1 VAALTLLN
9 GLLLLFTWA
18 GVGRY
23 LWWLAHQKG
32 WHDANLLLYPLLLAM
47 ALMALSAG
55 PVEAIQMRF
64 RLPATAFLAVIAAVG
79 LVRLVPRPPC
89 QRRHET
95 KTLIV
100 IIAAMIALS
109 HFRLTL

>member
-79 LVRLVPRPPC
+79 WFGSSRDHLARGGTRQKPL
-89 QRRHET
+89 
-95 KTLIV
+95 L
-100 IIAAMIALS
+100 
-109 HFRLTL
+109 